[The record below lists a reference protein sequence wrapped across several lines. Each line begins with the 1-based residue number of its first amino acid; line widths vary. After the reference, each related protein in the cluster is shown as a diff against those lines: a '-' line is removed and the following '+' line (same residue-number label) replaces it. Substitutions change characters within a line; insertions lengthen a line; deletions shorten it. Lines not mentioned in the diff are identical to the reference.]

1 MSTGNDASEKN
12 ALRSFNVKDFG
23 AAGNNQ
29 NDDTSAIQAAVQ
41 AAIKEK
47 GGRIHFPS
55 GHYRLTHAIQ
65 VTSADRIDITG
76 DGFSTVLH
84 YRADEPAVLWNETS
98 SCRESSIRDLC
109 LTASGA
115 NKSPSTPAIAL
126 HGGSERSLFS
136 NLLLNSDSARMGS
149 GIEVL
154 KVMDTTTLDNCQFW
168 GVSGTGI
175 KVAQGSE
182 VRIIGG
188 RVIGRDR
195 YSDKSI
201 GIHLTGNNGGV
212 HVVTTDIIA
221 LETAMKIGEA
231 GGPSNREI
239 FITHATFDSSIH
251 GLVQIDH
258 SYTSIAGCWAA
269 SSDEEQILVDS
280 TATGAIVSISGGTIF
295 NGGAYGKPGGHHG
308 LVVRAG
314 SFMLNGVTVR
324 HNQGTGI
331 LVEGAGVKDYAIT
344 GCRIA
349 DNGTGAVLKGNC
361 YTFTGNVL
369 TRNTSNLIDKGG
381 PVKSLTGNVLHPPS
395 ASGAV
400 HIE

>member
-1 MSTGNDASEKN
+1 MSTEQDANDIK
-12 ALRSFNVKDFG
+12 LLLFYNVSDFG
-23 AAGNNQ
+23 ASGNGQ
-29 NDDTSAIQAAVQ
+29 SDDTNAVQ
-41 AAIKEK
+41 AAFQAAIQAK

-55 GHYRLTHAIQ
+55 GHYRLTRAIQ
-65 VTSADRIDITG
+65 ITSADRIDITG
-76 DGFSTVLH
+76 DGFSSVLH
-84 YRADEPAVLWNETS
+84 YHADEPAFLWSETTA
-98 SCRESSIRDLC
+98 CRESSVRDLC
-109 LTASGA
+109 LAASGSD
-115 NKSPSTPAIAL
+115 KSPSTPAISL
-126 HGGSERSLFS
+126 QGGAERSFFQ
-136 NLLLNSDSARMGS
+136 NLLFNSDSVRVGG

-154 KVMDTTTLDNCQFW
+154 KVMDTTTLDHCQFW
-168 GVSGTGI
+168 GITGTGI

-182 VRIIGG
+182 VRILGG

-212 HVVTTDIIA
+212 HVATTDIIG

-251 GLVQIDH
+251 GVVQVDH

-269 SSDEEQILVDS
+269 SSDEEQILIDS

-295 NGGAYGKPGGHHG
+295 NGGAYEKPGNHHG

-314 SFMLNGVTVR
+314 SFMLTGVTVR
-324 HNQGTGI
+324 HNKGTGL
-331 LVEGAGVKDYAIT
+331 LVEGAGVRDYTIT

-349 DNGTGAVLKGNC
+349 DNGTGAVLNGNH
-361 YTFTGNVL
+361 YAFTGNVL
-369 TRNTSNLIDKGG
+369 SRNKSNLIDQGG
-381 PVKSLTGNVLHPPS
+381 PNKSLTGNLLDSPP
-395 ASGAV
+395 ASGAIQV
-400 HIE
+400 E